1 MIFDILSAWHA
12 TAWWQRSTW
21 KPWFDFLWDKLKLRY
36 WAVGPGRLGGV
47 AKATWKVRVRWA
59 KIASTFWRPMRASSE
74 TNAGR
79 LQRTYIVGL
88 PVYMTVQ

>member
-36 WAVGPGRLGGV
+36 WAVGPGIGWRVLQKLLGRCEWGEQKSRQLFD
-47 AKATWKVRVRWA
+47 ARCVRPR
-59 KIASTFWRPMRASSE
+59 KLML
-74 TNAGR
+74 AGYSVP
-79 LQRTYIVGL
+79 T
-88 PVYMTVQ
+88 